1 MFFDSEVLQ
10 YSSIAFLVWGSIS
23 LLYYIGIGI
32 KLIYLK
38 ITKKCSPNM
47 RQYGFG
53 IIKSIKQRIEKNES
67 NSDIFFHLFLEM
79 FMVYALIIA
88 IAFWMEKLIQLIF

>member
-1 MFFDSEVLQ
+1 MFFDSVVLQ
-10 YSSIAFLVWGSIS
+10 YSSVAFLVWGSIS

-38 ITKKCSPNM
+38 ISKKDIPDM

-53 IIKSIKQRIEKNES
+53 IIKSIKRRIERNES
-67 NSDIFFHLFLEM
+67 NSNILFNLFLEM

-88 IAFWMEKLIQLIF
+88 IAFWIEKLVQLIF